1 MGKVKQFIAEVIGQ
15 IHQVTWPDKEAL
27 VELTVVVILF
37 SIVVG
42 IILVGA
48 DFFFTKLIGFLTV
61 K

>member
-1 MGKVKQFIAEVIGQ
+1 VGKIKQFVNEVIEQ
-15 IHQVTWPDKEAL
+15 LHQVTWPDKETL

-42 IILVGA
+42 TVLVGA
-48 DFFFTKLIGFLTV
+48 DFLFTKLIGFLTV